1 MRIIIDCAP
10 GVEDT
15 LALAYVVAAHH
26 RGRAELECVTTSSG
40 SVSAAQCAQH
50 AAWVLARCGLPAV
63 AVAAGCDAPKHQP
76 TRDAGLGDAQVPE
89 RYVANDWDL
98 LWADACARGT
108 RDLCLICTGPLTN
121 LAEFSRRYP
130 EYFDALEHIV
140 VSESSLL
147 LDREAS
153 DVVLQD
159 TPVAITVCAAPETLG
174 QVDVQRCA
182 PLAEVGATAV
192 TGVSL
197 LAAQVALG
205 DIQAGGQC
213 VTLAPAEEDDDPNA
227 LVLDTADVDEEDVVK
242 LFDACCAT
250 FDALARGDDA
260 LDVTRHL
267 RAED

>member
-1 MRIIIDCAP
+1 MRIIVDCVP

-26 RGRAELECVTTSSG
+26 HGRAELECVTTSSG
-40 SVSAAQCAQH
+40 SASAAQCAQH

-63 AVAAGCDAPKHQP
+63 AVAAGCDVPKHQP
-76 TRDAGLGDAQVPE
+76 TRDAGLGDAQVPD

-159 TPVAITVCAAPETLG
+159 TPVAITVCTALDTLTP
-174 QVDVQRCA
+174 VDTRKCP
-182 PLAEVGATAV
+182 PLGEIGADRVGSGA
-192 TGVSL
+192 L
-197 LAAQVALG
+197 FAAQVALG
-205 DIQAGGQC
+205 DIEADGQWA
-213 VTLAPAEEDDDPNA
+213 TLAPAEKDDDPNA
-227 LVLDTADVDEEDVVK
+227 FLLDTTGVDAGDVVK

-250 FDALARGDDA
+250 YDALARGDGA
-260 LDVTRHL
+260 LETARHL

>member
-1 MRIIIDCAP
+1 M
-10 GVEDT
+10 
-15 LALAYVVAAHH
+15 
-26 RGRAELECVTTSSG
+26 
-40 SVSAAQCAQH
+40 
-50 AAWVLARCGLPAV
+50 
-63 AVAAGCDAPKHQP
+63 
-76 TRDAGLGDAQVPE
+76 
-89 RYVANDWDL
+89 
-98 LWADACARGT
+98 
-108 RDLCLICTGPLTN
+108 
-121 LAEFSRRYP
+121 
-130 EYFDALEHIV
+130 
-140 VSESSLL
+140 
-147 LDREAS
+147 
-153 DVVLQD
+153 
-159 TPVAITVCAAPETLG
+159 
-174 QVDVQRCA
+174 QRCA

-227 LVLDTADVDEEDVVK
+227 LVLDAADVDEEDVVK